1 MNIHHFLLASHML
14 ANGIHNTIFLEIP
27 ENSVRL
33 CHLPLTT
40 LFKCNYKNIRSIS
53 LKKAFF
59 LQDLESIYYTHLFL
73 HSHRRYNLQGSSI
86 RESTIYL
93 LTINALLGFTKG
105 GNF

>member
-1 MNIHHFLLASHML
+1 MNIHYFLPASHML

-53 LKKAFF
+53 LKKAFL
-59 LQDLESIYYTHLFL
+59 LQDLESTIHTCFYIRIDDTTYKVRPLE
-73 HSHRRYNLQGSSI
+73 NLPFI
-86 RESTIYL
+86 C
-93 LTINALLGFTKG
+93 
-105 GNF
+105 